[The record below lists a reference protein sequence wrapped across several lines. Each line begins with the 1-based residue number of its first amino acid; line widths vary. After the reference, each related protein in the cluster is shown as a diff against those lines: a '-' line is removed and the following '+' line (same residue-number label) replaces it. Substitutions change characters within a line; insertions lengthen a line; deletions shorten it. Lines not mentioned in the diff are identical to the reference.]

1 MTPELARIFALFR
14 LCSKTDATCGW
25 LPAARSARTMVE
37 GRVQDGDR
45 SRQRGRKLLRMGRL
59 ARYIRARPQRTD
71 CHGQLNDS
79 IYALVDGKLIT
90 LCVPYPMGMFAKNVD
105 GRIDDP
111 NAGWKGKACDWR
123 GRIPNCYSR
132 PERSQ
137 YRSVRSRMPVLSG
150 KWIVS

>member
-1 MTPELARIFALFR
+1 MSLAAPRPRRGRLEIVRHSADADFWADVGVHGERSGPPPR
-14 LCSKTDATCGW
+14 LCDTSAKSSYYVWVDW
-25 LPAARSARTMVE
+25 LDTFGL
-37 GRVQDGDR
+37 GRNVPIA
-45 SRQRGRKLLRMGRL
+45 MGN
-59 ARYIRARPQRTD
+59 
-71 CHGQLNDS
+71 LNDS

-150 KWIVS
+150 EWIVS

>member
-1 MTPELARIFALFR
+1 V
-14 LCSKTDATCGW
+14 TDPGSAEGSYYVWVDW
-25 LPAARSARTMVE
+25 LDTFGL
-37 GRVQDGDR
+37 GRNVPIA
-45 SRQRGRKLLRMGRL
+45 MGN
-59 ARYIRARPQRTD
+59 
-71 CHGQLNDS
+71 LNDS

-150 KWIVS
+150 CCCWFRADWIMDNGMIRIWQPNTGVA

>member
-1 MTPELARIFALFR
+1 MDGYQQLGRPERWSRGGFR
-14 LCSKTDATCGW
+14 TVTDPGSAEGSYYVWVDW
-25 LPAARSARTMVE
+25 LDTFGL
-37 GRVQDGDR
+37 GRNVPIA
-45 SRQRGRKLLRMGRL
+45 MGN
-59 ARYIRARPQRTD
+59 
-71 CHGQLNDS
+71 LNDS

-111 NAGWKGKACDWR
+111 NADWKGKACDWR